1 MTATIVPAIPE
12 VSSANLLDVAR
23 AIKNIVDVREGKIGD
38 PLDAN
43 VTFRDLI
50 ATGIAKE
57 RAGMNYAVR
66 GQTNPVIPTWAEDGG
81 YDPTTDFNAPP
92 QPTGLV
98 VTSGSNT
105 VKVKW
110 NAPTFQN
117 PSYAEVWRGTSN
129 AIGTAVLLGT
139 SDTRYYLDNLG
150 HNGTDYYYWIRFV
163 SQAGVAGPYNATTG
177 TKPTAGLIDSADI
190 AYLDAGQIV
199 TGYISADRID
209 VGSLDAKIANIDA
222 AVITS
227 GTIGSARIADA
238 AITSAKIA
246 SSIQSTD
253 YASDSAGW
261 KINKAGT
268 VEFNSGTFRGTLAIK
283 SGTSGARME
292 MTNSVIKVFDSSGTL
307 RVKLGDLSA

>member
-1 MTATIVPAIPE
+1 MSETVVPSIPE
-12 VSSANLLDVAR
+12 VSSGNLLDVAR

-57 RAGMNYAVR
+57 KAGMNYAVR
-66 GQTNPVIPTWAEDGG
+66 GLTNPVIPTWADDGG

-110 NAPTFQN
+110 DSPTFQN
-117 PSYAEVWRGTSN
+117 PSYVEVWRGTTN
-129 AIGTAVLLGT
+129 QIGSAVLLGT

-150 HNGTDYYYWIRFV
+150 HNGTNYFYWIRFV
-163 SQAGVAGPYNATTG
+163 SQADVRGPYNATTG
-177 TKPTAGLIDSADI
+177 TAPTAGLIDSADI
-190 AYLDAGQIV
+190 AYLDAGQIT

-227 GTIGSARIADA
+227 GTIGTARIADA
-238 AITSAKIA
+238 AITTAKIA
-246 SSIQSTD
+246 STLQSTNF
-253 YASDSAGW
+253 ATGSAGW
-261 KINKAGT
+261 KITKAGDI
-268 VEFNSGTFRGTLAIK
+268 ELNEGTFRGSLSVK
-283 SGTSGARME
+283 SSASGARME
-292 MTNSVIKVFDSSGTL
+292 ITNSVIRVFDSSGTL